1 MFQEYGS
8 ESDFAIYAYS
18 KVIMQGKLFQRCTHL
33 LCCSVLSL
41 GGNVNTR
48 RMSKP
53 EMGSIYIYRIYLTNT
68 DTPFFVYNF
77 RPERTGFNM
86 YAEYT
91 QLQLTFLALA
101 PCRALCLNLPIP
113 LIKGPLQMI
122 CVTFKIKG
130 TVSVHNCTL

>member
-53 EMGSIYIYRIYLTNT
+53 EMGSIYIYRILNKHWYT
-68 DTPFFVYNF
+68 FFC
-77 RPERTGFNM
+77 
-86 YAEYT
+86 
-91 QLQLTFLALA
+91 LQLPPRENWVQYVRRVYAIAINFPCIIILCANRVLCNYAYSQFKSNSSHPFLQFYV
-101 PCRALCLNLPIP
+101 N
-113 LIKGPLQMI
+113 
-122 CVTFKIKG
+122 
-130 TVSVHNCTL
+130 